1 MQVNHIDLS
10 DTLIQRQIDIEHEI
24 LSMAVCGKEPK
35 KGHIMEHL
43 SREMFIDKTNIEL
56 FDVISDQYQK
66 HGIKRLD
73 PDFLINDYQAKIYKN
88 GVLEA
93 LLALNYDY
101 ITDCNCDYYIK
112 KLHEYWL
119 NRMAQSCSSL
129 DDYKELEK
137 QKKKYELVT
146 NKTLSNI
153 NDLEDLAKMGDDYEN
168 RENIVPVKT
177 GFIAI
182 DDKIGHLQGGDMFII
197 AAATGMGKTCM
208 MLNIALSMAKQGK
221 RILIFSLE
229 MNKQQLLNRIISA
242 ETDINSG
249 KYRNNSFTDE
259 EAQKYF
265 GYMYSENIDKLNI
278 QVCTEYNISTARIR
292 SIVLGS
298 NADIIFI
305 DYLGL
310 VSGGNKTNSYERV
323 SEISRELKLLAM
335 EANKPFV
342 VLHQLNRANAERK
355 DKRPILSDLR
365 DSGKIEQ
372 DADIIGFVFRPAY
385 YSDSANKN
393 EIQLI
398 IAKNRHGSSNVTAR
412 LEYNEHTQRIC
423 DRYVS
428 ANWKLS
434 KDNRYGD

>member
-10 DTLIQRQIDIEHEI
+10 DVLIQRQIEIERE
-24 LSMAVCGKEPK
+24 LLGMAVWGKEHK
-35 KGHIMEHL
+35 KGHIMEHI

-56 FDVISDQYQK
+56 FDLIKDQYQK
-66 HGIKRLD
+66 HGVGRLD
-73 PDFLINDYQAKIYKN
+73 PDCIVNDYKGKQLHNA
-88 GVLEA
+88 VCEA
-93 LLALNYDY
+93 LFELRYDFV
-101 ITDCNCDYYIK
+101 ISETCDFYIK
-112 KLHEYWL
+112 KLHENWL
-119 NRMAQSCSSL
+119 NRMAKSCSSL

-146 NKTLSNI
+146 NKTISNI

-168 RENIVPVKT
+168 RENLVPVRT

-221 RILIFSLE
+221 KILIFSLE

-242 ETDINSG
+242 ETGINSG

-265 GYMYSENIDKLNI
+265 GYMYSENLDKLNI

-298 NADIIFI
+298 NADIVFI

-335 EANKPFV
+335 EANRPFV

-428 ANWKLS
+428 ANWELS